1 MPKGWISFVIES
13 FQYLLFLVKRKERME
28 KLSYDLNDLYL
39 FNKVISLN
47 GFTAAAKAL
56 GIPKSKISRRLT
68 TLEESLGL
76 RLIQRNSRS
85 IGLTDAG
92 RRLYEFSQ
100 QIVHN
105 AEEGEI
111 AVRNS
116 ISEPNGL
123 VRVSFP
129 DEITRAVFSKIIPKF
144 MSMHPKVSLNI
155 EVSNRIVNLIE
166 DGFDLVIR
174 GGISVP
180 EESSTII
187 CTKISHVGWALVCSP
202 EYIRVHGQPAKI
214 DELADLSFLAYSA
227 DAKSTVA
234 IRFMSCDGA
243 NQVVNLKSRLAC
255 NNHNV
260 LREAAKSGLGIAS
273 LPLYSC
279 NEELDKGS
287 LVRIL
292 PQWSTTSGD
301 LFALFPT
308 KLGLAS
314 ATRTFLDFIKSEGA
328 SYIASN
334 IPISD

>member
-1 MPKGWISFVIES
+1 
-13 FQYLLFLVKRKERME
+13 ME

-39 FNKVISLN
+39 FNKVVSLN

-68 TLEESLGL
+68 ALEESLGL

-100 QIVHN
+100 QIVLN

-116 ISEPNGL
+116 ITEPNGL

-129 DEITRAVFSKIIPKF
+129 DEITRSVFSKIIPKF
-144 MSMHPKVSLNI
+144 LLMNPKVSLDI

-187 CTKISHVGWALVCSP
+187 CTKISHVDWVLVCAP
-202 EYIRVHGQPAKI
+202 EYIRVHGRPSKI
-214 DELADLSFLAYSA
+214 DELTNLPFLAYSA
-227 DAKSTVA
+227 ASKSTA
-234 IRFMSCDGA
+234 TIRFVNNNDTS
-243 NQVVNLKSRLAC
+243 QVVNLKSRLAC

-260 LREAAKSGLGIAS
+260 LKEAAISGLGITS

-279 NEELDKGS
+279 HQELDNGS
-287 LVRIL
+287 LVQIL
-292 PQWSTTSGD
+292 PDWSTTSGD

-308 KLGLAS
+308 KFGLAS
-314 ATRTFLDFIKSEGA
+314 ATRTFLDFIKAEGA
-328 SYIASN
+328 SYISSN
-334 IPISD
+334 INSSIK

>member
-1 MPKGWISFVIES
+1 
-13 FQYLLFLVKRKERME
+13 ME

-39 FNKVISLN
+39 FNKVIALN
-47 GFTAAAKAL
+47 GFTAAAKVL

-68 TLEESLGL
+68 NLEESLGL

-92 RRLYEFSQ
+92 RRLFEFSQ
-100 QIVHN
+100 QIVLN

-116 ISEPNGL
+116 IDEPNGL

-129 DEITRAVFSKIIPKF
+129 DEITRAVFAKIIPKF
-144 MSMHPKVSLNI
+144 LHMHPKVSLNI

-174 GGISVP
+174 GGVSVP

-187 CTKISHVGWALVCSP
+187 CTKISHVDWVLVCSP
-202 EYIRVHGQPAKI
+202 EYIRVHGKPTKI
-214 DELADLSFLAYSA
+214 EELEKLSFLTYSSA
-227 DAKSTVA
+227 SKSTATV
-234 IRFMSCDGA
+234 RFINGDGSA
-243 NQVVNLKSRLAC
+243 HVVNLKSRLAC

-260 LREAAKSGLGIAS
+260 LKESAKFGLGVSS

-279 NEELDKGS
+279 HEELVDGS
-287 LVRIL
+287 LVHIL
-292 PQWSTTSGD
+292 PEWSTTSGD
-301 LFALFPT
+301 LYALFPT

-314 ATRTFLDFIKSEGA
+314 ATRTFLDFIKAEGA
-328 SYIASN
+328 SFITTSMVSTVK
-334 IPISD
+334 PISA